1 MRLPRFILV
10 QASSHA
16 RRHLVGYIALL
27 FALTGTS
34 YAAAT
39 LINGSQI
46 KPHTIPK
53 NRLTNSAIASLK
65 GSRGPQGEA
74 GPAGVTGPAGP
85 AGPAGAA
92 GPPGP
97 AGAPG
102 PAGVSG
108 FERVSATPVSVPTG
122 GADVALLAEC
132 PAGKQAISGSYF
144 TSGSGGGAKIRTE
157 SSAYSIADDGNFAW
171 TVVVANDGTGDGTL
185 HVSVICANAS

>member
-1 MRLPRFILV
+1 MRLPRLMIV
-10 QASSHA
+10 QASNHV
-16 RRHLVGYIALL
+16 RRHLVGYVALL
-27 FALTGTS
+27 FALSGTS

-65 GSRGPQGEA
+65 GSRGPQGPA
-74 GPAGVTGPAGP
+74 GPAGATGPAGP
-85 AGPAGAA
+85 AGPPGAA
-92 GPPGP
+92 GAPGP
-97 AGAPG
+97 PG

-108 FERVSATPVSVPTG
+108 WQHVSAPTVAVPTG
-122 GADVALLAEC
+122 GADVSALAEC
-132 PAGKQAISGSYF
+132 PAGKQAISGSWF
-144 TSGSGGGAKIRTE
+144 TSGSAGGAKIRTE

-185 HVSVICANAS
+185 HVSVICAYAS